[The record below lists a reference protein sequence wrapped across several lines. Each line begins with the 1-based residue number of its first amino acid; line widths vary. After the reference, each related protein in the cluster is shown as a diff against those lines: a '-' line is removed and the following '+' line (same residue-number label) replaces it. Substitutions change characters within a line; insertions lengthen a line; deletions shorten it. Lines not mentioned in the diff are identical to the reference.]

1 MVEGVFAECAAL
13 QGPSGTAAAS
23 ELDEERG
30 FHRDR
35 IKAVDAADVRLVEW
49 YSTAN
54 LTDDGSI
61 LTPYE
66 HQILETIISV
76 GRITKM

>member
-1 MVEGVFAECAAL
+1 MVKAVFAKCAAL
-13 QGPSGTAAAS
+13 QGPSGTAAAG

-30 FHRDR
+30 LHRDR
-35 IKAVDAADVRLVEW
+35 IKAVDVANVRLVEW

-61 LTPYE
+61 LTPCE